1 MKSIKAKIVLVVLV
15 VNIIGG
21 AVIMAGMNM
30 AYQKNVE
37 LVKQASTN
45 VSVQE
50 DMQQQL
56 FDDMAGNRNR
66 AIVMVAVLAVAMSAA
81 LLLVLNTL
89 VFKRVTKVID
99 DAMGVIGGRHEAAIT
114 IVHDDEMGEIERAL
128 EQFRVLFIDAVSQA
142 RDYPER

>member
-1 MKSIKAKIVLVVLV
+1 MKSIKAKLVLIVLI
-15 VNIIGG
+15 VNLIGG

-30 AYQKNVE
+30 AYQRNVE
-37 LVKQASTN
+37 LVKNASA
-45 VSVQE
+45 SAEVQE

-66 AIVMVAVLAVAMSAA
+66 AIIMVAVLAIVMSAA
-81 LLLVLNTL
+81 LIFTLNTL

-99 DAMGVIGGRHEAAIT
+99 DAMGVIGGRQDAAIT
-114 IVHDDEMGEIERAL
+114 VVHDDEMGEIEAAL

-142 RDYPER
+142 KS

>member
-1 MKSIKAKIVLVVLV
+1 MKSIKAKLVLIVLI
-15 VNIIGG
+15 VNLIGG

-30 AYQKNVE
+30 AYQRNVE
-37 LVKQASTN
+37 LVKNASA
-45 VSVQE
+45 SAEVQE

-66 AIVMVAVLAVAMSAA
+66 AIIMVAVLAIVMSAA
-81 LLLVLNTL
+81 LIFTLNTL

-99 DAMGVIGGRHEAAIT
+99 DAMGVIGGRQDAAIT
-114 IVHDDEMGEIERAL
+114 VVHDDEMGEIEAAL

-142 RDYPER
+142 KG